1 MLKIYICEDELNQRD
16 ALVRS
21 IEKAIAEERLRFA
34 VACATDNPYKILD
47 LVRKDEEECIFFLDI
62 DLGQDM
68 NGIEL
73 SSEIRKIKPRCFI
86 IFVTTH
92 SEMSYLTFSYK
103 VEAMDF
109 IIKDNF
115 RDMDSRVKNC
125 LINCDCLSNQ
135 NLEEDEK
142 AFSVKLGDKIKMVPF
157 DDIMYFEVSDA
168 SRKILLHGE
177 NCKIE
182 FAGNMKDIE
191 NKLDNSFYRCHR
203 SFIINK
209 DKIKKVDLDKSQ
221 VVMKNGEIC
230 PVSIRQKS
238 GLRNIKNA

>member
-1 MLKIYICEDELNQRD
+1 
-16 ALVRS
+16 
-21 IEKAIAEERLRFA
+21 
-34 VACATDNPYKILD
+34 
-47 LVRKDEEECIFFLDI
+47 
-62 DLGQDM
+62 
-68 NGIEL
+68 
-73 SSEIRKIKPRCFI
+73 
-86 IFVTTH
+86 
-92 SEMSYLTFSYK
+92 MSYLTFNYK

-115 RDMDSRVKNC
+115 RDMDNRVKNC

-135 NLEEDEK
+135 KPEEEEK
-142 AFSVKLGDKIKMVPF
+142 SFSIKLGDKIKMVPF
-157 DDIMYFEVSDA
+157 DDILYFEVSDA

-177 NCKIE
+177 SCEIE

-209 DKIKKVDLDKSQ
+209 DKIKKIDLDKNQ
-221 VVMKNGEIC
+221 VEMENGGIC

-238 GLRNIKNA
+238 GLRHLKNA